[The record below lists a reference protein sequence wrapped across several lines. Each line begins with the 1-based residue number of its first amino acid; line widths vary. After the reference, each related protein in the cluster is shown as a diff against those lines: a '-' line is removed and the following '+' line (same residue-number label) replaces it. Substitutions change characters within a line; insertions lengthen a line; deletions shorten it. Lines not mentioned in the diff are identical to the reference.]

1 MKTRTGALLVLW
13 LVIAVVMTAC
23 SSSGGGGGGT
33 PAATTTPVI
42 AQGVML
48 KGSVIVNG
56 IRFEDTLAN
65 ITGDDTAKTPA
76 FLQDGM
82 IVKVKGKRNDDGLT
96 GTAERIE
103 VENEVRGALATKGT
117 DTFSVHGQTVQ
128 VTGATVFANVLN
140 FAALNNGDV
149 VEVHGLRDAA
159 GVIQATRVEKFGPG
173 AIVED
178 EVRGIISGLTVISA
192 GTGTFTIGSLV
203 LSYSPATTVTPSGSL
218 DLTSIGKLV
227 EVHIGPANFAAT
239 VQYEDL
245 EDSQFDP
252 AEGQEFE
259 VEGYVSLFSGPSATF
274 KVNNRIV
281 SLSASVRYEG
291 GIASDLG
298 NGVKVE
304 AEGHLT
310 GGILAA
316 HKITFKEN
324 IKIRAIPTAVSP
336 TSNSVP
342 DLVVL
347 GLTVKATSTT
357 QNDAS
362 TIDTSNRLEIRGMLN
377 LDGTITA
384 VRIRDGGGGGDPFLQ
399 GVVTDVNAT
408 AHTFKIAGI
417 IVSAGAATARPND
430 DNGTDTLTMNLDS
443 FFASLSAGK
452 TVVKAKG
459 PFTPGSPGTITATEV
474 EIE

>member
-1 MKTRTGALLVLW
+1 MKIRLSAAAVLLLAL
-13 LVIAVVMTAC
+13 AVVLVAC
-23 SSSGGGGGGT
+23 SGGGGGGT
-33 PAATTTPVI
+33 PPATTTPII

-65 ITGDDTAKTPA
+65 ITADDTAKLPA

-82 IVKVKGKRNDDGLT
+82 VVKVKGRRNGDGLT
-96 GTAERIE
+96 GTAEKIQ
-103 VENEVRGALATKGT
+103 VENEVRGALASKGT

-128 VTGATVFANVLN
+128 VTGETIFANVAN
-140 FAALNNGDV
+140 FAALNNGDM

-159 GVIQATRVEKFGPG
+159 GVIQATRVEKFGLG
-173 AIVED
+173 AVVED
-178 EVRGIISGLTVISA
+178 EVRGVISGLTVVTA
-192 GTGTFTIGSLV
+192 GSGTFSIGNLV
-203 LSYSPATTVTPSGSL
+203 LTYSPATTITPGGSL

-227 EVHIGPANFAAT
+227 EVHIGPSNFAAR
-239 VQYEDL
+239 VRFEDL
-245 EDSQFDP
+245 ADAEFEP

-259 VEGYVSLFSGPSATF
+259 VEGYVSLFTGPTATF
-274 KVNNRIV
+274 KVNERV
-281 SLSASVRYEG
+281 VLLGASVRYEG
-291 GIASDLG
+291 GLESDLG

-304 AEGHLT
+304 AEGHLI
-310 GGILAA
+310 GAILVAE
-316 HKITFKEN
+316 KITFKEN
-324 IKIRAIPTAVSP
+324 IKIRAIPSAANP

-347 GLTVKATSTT
+347 GLVVKATSTT
-357 QNDAS
+357 RNDAS
-362 TIDTSNRLEIRGMLN
+362 TIDTSHRLEIRGFLN

-384 VRIRDGGGGGDPFLQ
+384 VRIKDGGGGDPFLQ
-399 GVVTDVNAT
+399 GVVTDINAA

-417 IVSAGAATARPND
+417 VISAGSAVARPND

-443 FFASLSAGK
+443 FFASLTAGK
-452 TVVKAKG
+452 TAVKAKG
-459 PFTPGSPGTITATEV
+459 LFSTPPATITATEV